1 MLKEKNITIGC
12 DIPEKIYI
20 LPVLETDYEII
31 EINKQLLKK
40 YLGSGIE
47 HVQDVYSYSNSR
59 GETLDI
65 INGKVISYTLRGK
78 SSGKLDEKADMN
90 KQINDFLAQKNI
102 DASDFKESGR
112 YISDNSAEII
122 YNQFSG
128 DYSIDNSYMKFYFDK
143 SGIYKFEM
151 QKINSFIETKSKVRS
166 IPAAEALLRLLTYDD
181 VRGKEIKN
189 IKMTYYNIEDDNWQ
203 NITRINSDPTWKV
216 IFTDGTEKHLP
227 SYD

>member
-1 MLKEKNITIGC
+1 MLKEKNITISC

-47 HVQDVYSYSNSR
+47 PVQDVYSYTNGR

-128 DYSIDNSYMKFYFDK
+128 DYSIDNSYMKFYFDRD
-143 SGIYKFEM
+143 GIYKFEM
-151 QKINSFIETKSKVRS
+151 QKINSFIETKSKTRS